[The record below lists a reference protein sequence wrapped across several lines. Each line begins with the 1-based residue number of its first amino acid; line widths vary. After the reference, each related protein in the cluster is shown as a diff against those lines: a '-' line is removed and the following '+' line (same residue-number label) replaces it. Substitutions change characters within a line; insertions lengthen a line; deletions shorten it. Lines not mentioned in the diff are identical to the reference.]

1 MDKKINYTHSTVP
14 TQFVEANGIKFAYRS
29 YGNESQVPVIYLNHL
44 AAVLDNCDPRVMDGI
59 AAQRQIISFDYR
71 GVGATTGVAPLT
83 IQSMA
88 TDTITFIKKLGF
100 KKVDLL
106 GFSLG
111 GMVSQEIVLQEPLLV
126 NKIILAGTGP
136 RGGVEMDK
144 VTRITYYDILRGYLT
159 FRDPKFYLFF
169 TQTTNGKNAAR
180 QFLNRLK
187 ERKLNRDTEITISTM
202 NKQLKAIH
210 TWSLEEPADLSQIT
224 QPVFVVNGDDDRMVP
239 SSNSYDMAKRF
250 PNAELVIYPDAG
262 HGGIFQNHQEF
273 VQQALVFLSK

>member
-1 MDKKINYTHSTVP
+1 
-14 TQFVEANGIKFAYRS
+14 
-29 YGNESQVPVIYLNHL
+29 
-44 AAVLDNCDPRVMDGI
+44 
-59 AAQRQIISFDYR
+59 
-71 GVGATTGVAPLT
+71 
-83 IQSMA
+83 
-88 TDTITFIKKLGF
+88 
-100 KKVDLL
+100 
-106 GFSLG
+106 
-111 GMVSQEIVLQEPLLV
+111 MVSQEIVLQEPLLV

-239 SSNSYDMAKRF
+239 TSNSYDMAKRF